1 MEAINRVVLEVVYDL
16 VKSKQRYFIILY
28 SYFWSLEIFRFIPI
42 KVVISW
48 ATRIWHADKHI
59 FHKFLNYWDNFII
72 ICCCSVAQL
81 CLTLRPQ
88 GLQHARLPCPS
99 PSRRVCSNPFHSVG
113 DAIQPYHPLSPPSP
127 PAPNLSSIRVFSSES
142 TLHIR
147 WPKCWSFSFS
157 ISPSNEYSGFISFM
171 IKWYDLLEVQGTLK
185 SLLQHHSSKAS
196 ILGHSTF
203 FMIQLPHPYMTTGKN
218 IALARWTFVDKV
230 MSLLFDPHYH
240 FFYSPL
246 YFNLLKN
253 IIPRRNS

>member
-1 MEAINRVVLEVVYDL
+1 MEATSRVVLEVVYDL

-42 KVVISW
+42 KVVVSW

-72 ICCCSVAQL
+72 ICCSVAQL
-81 CLTLRPQ
+81 CLTLWDPKDCSTPGFPVLHHLAEFAQ
-88 GLQHARLPCPS
+88 THSIQLVMPS
-99 PSRRVCSNPFHSVG
+99 NH
-113 DAIQPYHPLSPPSP
+113 IILSPPSP

-185 SLLQHHSSKAS
+185 SLLQHHRSKHQF
-196 ILGHSTF
+196 LGT
-203 FMIQLPHPYMTTGKN
+203 QP
-218 IALARWTFVDKV
+218 
-230 MSLLFDPHYH
+230 SLWSNSHIH
-240 FFYSPL
+240 TW
-246 YFNLLKN
+246 LLEKT
-253 IIPRRNS
+253 